1 MNRDEIEGKESNIK
15 GRIKQAAGT
24 LTGNEYLESEGER
37 ERSEGEA
44 EERAGKARRKL
55 GEAIEDF
62 GKRVKE

>member
-1 MNRDEIEGKESNIK
+1 MNREEFKGRKSNIK

-24 LTGNEYLESEGER
+24 LIGNEDLESEGEH

-62 GKRVKE
+62 GKQVKK

>member
-24 LTGNEYLESEGER
+24 LTGNEDLEEEGAD
-37 ERSEGEA
+37 ERSKGEA
-44 EERAGKARRKL
+44 EEQVGKARRQL

-62 GKRVKE
+62 GKRVKK